1 MLVSGKG
8 NSSDK
13 HHLISTETGTIRS
26 FAFFGA
32 EIMARPFARRFYS
45 SKTWQDCRNAYS
57 KSVHH
62 LCENCLKLGIYRPG
76 EIVHH
81 KIEMDPVT
89 IENPELALGF
99 GNLELLCRECHAKMH
114 DARTKNNRFIIGDDG
129 RVVAR

>member
-1 MLVSGKG
+1 M
-8 NSSDK
+8 
-13 HHLISTETGTIRS
+13 
-26 FAFFGA
+26 
-32 EIMARPFARRFYS
+32 
-45 SKTWQDCRNAYS
+45 
-57 KSVHH
+57 
-62 LCENCLKLGIYRPG
+62 KLGIYRPG

-114 DARTKNNRFIIGDDG
+114 DARTKNNRFIIGEDG